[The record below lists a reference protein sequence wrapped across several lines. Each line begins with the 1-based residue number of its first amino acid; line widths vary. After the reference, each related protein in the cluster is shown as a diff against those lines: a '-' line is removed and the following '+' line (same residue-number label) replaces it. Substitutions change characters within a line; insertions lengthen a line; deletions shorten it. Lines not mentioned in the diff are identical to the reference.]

1 MENMLSLALDSNLKN
16 SVVSSQ
22 WFVLSQ
28 EWTRV
33 HSSTT
38 DGAWAGRQDVTLTW
52 EGTPLLTHWLHQ
64 LDAASPPRRARL
76 PRCWLSEQ
84 RPGGM
89 KDVTWMC
96 PEVTMWELKPR
107 PQQWSLW
114 DCFRL
119 RLLPSASLWDWTDG
133 IQDMDSHPG
142 PAGWVGGGTP
152 ALHACVWAALC
163 HSPVT
168 LSPDV
173 SAPRKPCS
181 DWLWNHVFPFRE
193 LTWLSTWQTQLHRWD
208 RASKSL
214 FLWGTKHV
222 TSVHEAWFK
231 DWVLCHLVYTEKNE
245 TKK

>member
-28 EWTRV
+28 EWSRA

-119 RLLPSASLWDWTDG
+119 RLDRWNPGHGPPSWAC
-133 IQDMDSHPG
+133 
-142 PAGWVGGGTP
+142 WVGRGWDTCSSSW
-152 ALHACVWAALC
+152 CVWAALC

-181 DWLWNHVFPFRE
+181 DWLWNHFFLLENLHDLVHDRLNCTGEIGPPNLCSCE
-193 LTWLSTWQTQLHRWD
+193 EPSMSHLSTKLGSRIG
-208 RASKSL
+208 SC
-214 FLWGTKHV
+214 V
-222 TSVHEAWFK
+222 T
-231 DWVLCHLVYTEKNE
+231 
-245 TKK
+245 